1 MVKRRPDDGRP
12 LNCAG
17 PVDQQVR
24 RLAVA
29 SAGSHP
35 ANAAIKGPPVE
46 DRPQAMNFK
55 SDFLRVLGERGFI
68 HQGTSLAGLDQRLK
82 AGVVTGYIGFDA
94 TARSLHAGS
103 LIQIMLLHWL
113 QETGHKPIA
122 LMGGGTTKVGDP
134 TGKDAMRALL
144 TDADIAANIGSIRGV
159 FTKFLTFGAGA
170 TDALMVNNDDWLSR
184 LGYVEFL
191 RDYGTE
197 FTINRMLT
205 FDSVKLRLERENP
218 MTFLEFNYMLMQA
231 YDFHELYRRHGCVL
245 QMGGSDQ
252 WGNIVNGVELCR
264 RKDGAEVFGLTTPL
278 LTTASGKKMGK
289 TEGGAVW
296 LNADMFSPYDY
307 WQYWRNT
314 EDADVGAML
323 ARFTKLPM
331 AEVRRLAALG
341 GAEINEAK
349 KILATEATALLHG
362 RIAADDAAMT
372 ARRTFEEGAAAEGL
386 PTLFVSRA
394 EIDAGLPLLDAFV
407 RTDLIASKGEGRRH
421 IKAAALKI
429 NDAPCADERPI
440 ASSDLIDGAV
450 KLSIGKKRHA
460 LVRVN

>member
-1 MVKRRPDDGRP
+1 MQFR
-12 LNCAG
+12 
-17 PVDQQVR
+17 
-24 RLAVA
+24 
-29 SAGSHP
+29 
-35 ANAAIKGPPVE
+35 
-46 DRPQAMNFK
+46 
-55 SDFLRVLGERGFI
+55 SDFLRVLDERGFI
-68 HQGTSLAGLDQRLK
+68 HQGTNLEGLDARLTG
-82 AGVVTGYIGFDA
+82 GVVTGYIGFDA

-113 QETGHKPIA
+113 QETGHRPIA

-134 TGKDAMRALL
+134 TGKDAQRALL
-144 TDADIAANIGSIRGV
+144 SDAEIDANIASIKGV
-159 FTKFLTFGAGA
+159 FAKFLRFGDGPR
-170 TDALMVNNDDWLSR
+170 DAIMVNNDDWLSR

-197 FTINRMLT
+197 FTINRMLS
-205 FDSVKLRLERENP
+205 FDSVKLRLERESP

-231 YDFHELYRRHGCVL
+231 YDFHKLHRRYGCAL

-264 RKDGAEVFGLTTPL
+264 RKDAVEVFGVTTPL

-307 WQYWRNT
+307 WQYWRNA
-314 EDADVGAML
+314 EDADVGVLL

-331 AEVRRLAALG
+331 TEVRRLAALG
-341 GAEINEAK
+341 GAEINDAK

-362 RIAADDAAMT
+362 RAAADEAAET

-386 PTLFVSRA
+386 PTIDVDHAALAAGFPLVRAFV
-394 EIDAGLPLLDAFV
+394 EAGLA
-407 RTDLIASKGEGRRH
+407 ASNGEARRH
-421 IKAAALKI
+421 LKAGALRV
-429 NDAPCADERPI
+429 NDILRTNETPLSPADLR
-440 ASSDLIDGAV
+440 DGAI
-450 KLSIGKKRHA
+450 KLSVGKKKHA
-460 LVRVN
+460 LVRAKI

>member
-1 MVKRRPDDGRP
+1 MT
-12 LNCAG
+12 
-17 PVDQQVR
+17 
-24 RLAVA
+24 
-29 SAGSHP
+29 
-35 ANAAIKGPPVE
+35 
-46 DRPQAMNFK
+46 FK
-55 SDFLRVLGERGFI
+55 SDFLRILDERGFI
-68 HQGTSLAGLDQRLK
+68 HQGTNLDGLDARLM

-113 QETGHKPIA
+113 QETGHRPIA

-134 TGKDAMRALL
+134 TGRDQQRALL
-144 TDADIAANIGSIRGV
+144 TDADINANIAGIKGV
-159 FTKFLTFGAGA
+159 FSRFLKFGDGPTG
-170 TDALMVNNDDWLSR
+170 ALMVNNDDWLSK

-205 FDSVKLRLERENP
+205 FDSVKLRLERESP

-231 YDFHELYRRHGCVL
+231 YDFHELHRRTGCAL

-278 LTTASGKKMGK
+278 LTTASGAKMGK
-289 TEGGAVW
+289 TAGGAVW

-307 WQYWRNT
+307 WQYWRNA
-314 EDADVGAML
+314 EDADVGVLL

-331 AEVRRLAALG
+331 DEVTRLAALK

-349 KILATEATALLHG
+349 KTLANEATALLHG
-362 RIAADDAAMT
+362 RASAADAAET

-386 PTLFVSRA
+386 PSIAVEA
-394 EIDAGLPLLDAFV
+394 ERLAAGYSLLDAFV
-407 RTDLIASKGEGRRH
+407 ETGLVASKGEARRH
-421 IKAAALKI
+421 IAASALKV
-429 NDAPCADERPI
+429 NDVPCTEERPL
-440 ASSDLIDGAV
+440 APRDLKDGAI
-450 KLSIGKKRHA
+450 KLSIGKKKHA
-460 LVRVN
+460 LVRVRETS